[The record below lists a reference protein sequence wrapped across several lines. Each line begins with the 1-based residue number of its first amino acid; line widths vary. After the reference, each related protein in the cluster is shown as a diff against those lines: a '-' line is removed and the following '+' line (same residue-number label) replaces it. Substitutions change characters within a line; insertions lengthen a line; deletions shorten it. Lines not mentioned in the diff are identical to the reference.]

1 MSPSRGEVDGYVVVD
16 KEPGWTS
23 HDVVARCRR
32 VFGQRR
38 IGHAGTLDP
47 AATGALVVG
56 IGAAT
61 RLLRFA
67 SALGKSYVG
76 EIVLGVE
83 TSTLDAEG
91 VVVARHDMPGVTLA
105 DVERESLALTGRIM
119 QVPPMVSAVKVG
131 GQRLHEL
138 ARQGIEV
145 ERAPRAVAVSRFD
158 VSEPPEP
165 GVFGISVDC
174 SSGTYI
180 RVLAADLGRAL
191 GGGAYLRSLR
201 RVSVGSFLAEG
212 APLVGELTPA
222 SRLPVADLVRDYP
235 GVVVDGEVARGVAH
249 GQVLD
254 RSELGA
260 AGDGPWAVLDAHGE
274 LLAIYE
280 ARGTERAK
288 PAVVMPP
295 PSSRPKPPRAVPSR
309 TREGSPPASTAGPA
323 PSAVTIGAF
332 DGVHVGHRRL
342 IGELRRAAEAR
353 GLRTV
358 VVTFDRHPASV
369 VRPESAP
376 LLLTDLAQK
385 LELLRREGVDEVV
398 VIRFDEERAHES
410 AEDFVRRD
418 LVEQLNARLV
428 IVGKDFHFGH
438 GRKGNVALLEQMGA
452 ELGFSVIG
460 YELVGGGGADA
471 ISSTRIR
478 SLLAGGDV
486 ERAAQLL
493 GRPPEVRGTVLAGG
507 PDSVLAE
514 GPDST
519 LAVAP
524 EIALPAPGRYRVEV
538 RPDRREGEPPVPALA
553 AAAEVIA
560 PEERAVSGVA
570 IAFPGDGGDVA
581 GWAPESGAVRVR
593 FVAPAEVAAD
603 PPADAPAEVPAGEAE
618 DLVSETS

>member
-1 MSPSRGEVDGYVVVD
+1 MSRSHGEVNGYVVVD

-47 AATGALVVG
+47 AATGVLVVG

-76 EIVLGVE
+76 EIVLGAE

-91 VVVARHDMPGVTLA
+91 VIVARHDMSDVTLA
-105 DVERESLALTGRIM
+105 DVERESLVLTGRIM

-131 GQRLHEL
+131 GRRLHEL

-145 ERAPRAVAVSRFD
+145 DRAPRPVMVSRFD
-158 VSEPPEP
+158 VAELPEP
-165 GVFGISVDC
+165 GVFAIAVDC

-180 RVLAADLGRAL
+180 RVLASDLGRAL

-201 RVSVGSFLAEG
+201 RVSVGSFLADG
-212 APLVGELTPA
+212 APLVGDLTPD
-222 SRLPVADLVRDYP
+222 SCLPVADLVRDYP
-235 GVVVDGEVARGVAH
+235 GVVVQGETARGVSH
-249 GQVLD
+249 GRVLE

-260 AGDGPWAVLDAHGE
+260 AGDGPWAVHDASGE
-274 LLAIYE
+274 LLAMYE
-280 ARGTERAK
+280 ARSSDRAK
-288 PAVVMPP
+288 PALVMPP
-295 PSSRPKPPRAVPSR
+295 SSDRTKAPRPAPSR
-309 TREGSPPASTAGPA
+309 TARPATTADVHAGRA

-332 DGVHVGHRRL
+332 DGVHLGHRRL
-342 IGELRRAAEAR
+342 IGELRMAAEDK

-376 LLLTDLAQK
+376 LLLTDLSQK
-385 LELLRREGVDEVV
+385 LELLRAEGVDEVV
-398 VIRFDEERAHES
+398 VIRFDEDRAQES

-428 IVGKDFHFGH
+428 IVGQDFHFGH
-438 GRKGNVALLEQMGA
+438 HRSGNVALLEKMGG
-452 ELGFSVIG
+452 ELGFSVTG
-460 YELVGGGGADA
+460 YGLVAGGGPEA

-478 SLLAGGDV
+478 SLLAAGDV
-486 ERAAQLL
+486 ESAATLL
-493 GRPPEVRGTVLAGG
+493 GRPPEVHGTVVATS
-507 PDSVLAE
+507 PDTVLE
-514 GPDST
+514 VGVDI
-519 LAVAP
+519 AV
-524 EIALPAPGRYRVEV
+524 PASGRYRVEV
-538 RPDRREGEPPVPALA
+538 RPERLAGDPPVPGLA
-553 AAAEVIA
+553 AIAEVCPA
-560 PEERAVSGVA
+560 GERAESGAA
-570 IAFPGDGGDVA
+570 ITFPGDHG
-581 GWAPESGAVRVR
+581 
-593 FVAPAEVAAD
+593 EVAASVPASRRVRIRFLARAD
-603 PPADAPAEVPAGEAE
+603 VPADQPQ